1 MSTDDILWRKVDD
14 LKSHEAE
21 KPKPSPPAPQRPSGE
36 VTASDKPQQLKARK
50 HASKQDD
57 WSPRY
62 QHGEDAS
69 TQASMLARYP
79 QEWIE
84 TIRKVVKGSGKEIAF
99 ARLTSQEKGRLTD
112 VVYGFRRQG
121 IRTSENEVLR
131 IAINHL
137 LEDFKDCGKQSILP
151 RVIEALRA

>member
-1 MSTDDILWRKVDD
+1 
-14 LKSHEAE
+14 
-21 KPKPSPPAPQRPSGE
+21 
-36 VTASDKPQQLKARK
+36 
-50 HASKQDD
+50 
-57 WSPRY
+57 
-62 QHGEDAS
+62 
-69 TQASMLARYP
+69 MLARYP

-84 TIRKVVKGSGKEIAF
+84 TIRKVVKGNGKEIAF

-137 LEDFKDCGKQSILP
+137 FEDFKACGNQSVLP